1 MKKLMTMLMV
11 MILGCFM
18 LAGCGDPGYVTAEE
32 VQATNARLQGEA
44 EARLKKQQEEEEA
57 AREAEMQAREAENA
71 SKKAELGIT
80 DDVYADIIIKDYG
93 TITVKLEFDAAPIT
107 VENFMR
113 LAESGFYD
121 GLTFHRIMKGFMMQ
135 GGDPLGNG
143 TGGSDETIIGEFE
156 QNGYYNPI
164 SHERGVISMARAND
178 PNSASSQF
186 FIVHQDSQA
195 SLDGKYAA
203 FGRVTE
209 GMEVVDAVCEAAQ
222 PVDNN
227 GTILAEEQPVIE
239 KIVIRK

>member
-1 MKKLMTMLMV
+1 MMFSCVML
-11 MILGCFM
+11 LGACTGTKTTQAP
-18 LAGCGDPGYVTAEE
+18 AGSE
-32 VQATNARLQGEA
+32 VDQPQEA
-44 EARLKKQQEEEEA
+44 EPTQAPEAGPEEIHA
-57 AREAEMQAREAENA
+57 
-71 SKKAELGIT
+71 
-80 DDVYADIIIKDYG
+80 IIDIKDYG
-93 TITVKLEFDAAPIT
+93 TIDLLLHPECAPIT
-107 VENFMR
+107 VENFVN

-156 QNGYYNPI
+156 ENGYYNPI
-164 SHERGVISMARAND
+164 SHVRGVISMVRAKD
-178 PNSASSQF
+178 PSSASSQF

-203 FGRVTE
+203 FGMVTE
-209 GMEVVDAVCEAAQ
+209 GMDVVDAVCEAAQ